1 MRRISRKGI
10 ASFATSSGGSA
21 VSFASSVGHEH
32 WQNRCAEAVE
42 DGATLRLCGITGSPY
57 TNKLLALMRYRRLP
71 HRYLTMGGPEEE
83 GSALPAV
90 HKAAQHLMPKVLW
103 PDGRASND
111 STPLVRELER
121 ACRPGLRSVRP
132 AHGGLA
138 FLCDLLEDVADEWL
152 SKSMYHFRWTHD
164 ADFAGRG
171 IALQTLGPNAPPEL
185 VAQVAPMMQA
195 RQVARRA
202 VVGSNPET
210 AAAIESGFL
219 AFVAAL
225 DAHLAAGNG
234 FLLGSRPSA
243 ADFAVF
249 GQLHPMLALDPNT
262 SRAVTDASDRV
273 PAWYHTTSD
282 LSGLSLASEAA
293 GWLDADAPLPPTL
306 VALLAEAGR
315 TYAPFMVAN
324 DIAVRE
330 GRAEV
335 ELAELGGGRW
345 VQPTFKYQS
354 KCLATLREGFAAL
367 AEPEQAWVRAV
378 LAGTGCDVLL
388 VHAASRL

>member
-1 MRRISRKGI
+1 MMHWLNILNAVLIGAA
-10 ASFATSSGGSA
+10 ASLGM
-21 VSFASSVGHEH
+21 
-32 WQNRCAEAVE
+32 
-42 DGATLRLCGITGSPY
+42 PY
-57 TNKLLALMRYRRLP
+57 IL
-71 HRYLTMGGPEEE
+71 
-83 GSALPAV
+83 
-90 HKAAQHLMPKVLW
+90 
-103 PDGRASND
+103 
-111 STPLVRELER
+111 
-121 ACRPGLRSVRP
+121 
-132 AHGGLA
+132 AHGGGLSEGFVAAYLVFFGCMLLA
-138 FLCDLLEDVADEWL
+138 FELRTTQYE
-152 SKSMYHFRWTHD
+152 
-164 ADFAGRG
+164 AGLRLHYG
-171 IALQTLGPNAPPEL
+171 FLFTYSGRAL
-185 VAQVAPMMQA
+185 
-195 RQVARRA
+195 
-202 VVGSNPET
+202 
-210 AAAIESGFL
+210 FL

-306 VALLAEAGR
+306 VALLAIHGR

-330 GRAEV
+330 GRTEV
-335 ELAELGGGRW
+335 ELEELGGGRW
-345 VQPTFKYQS
+345 VQPAFKYQS

-367 AEPEQAWVRAV
+367 AEPEQAWVRAA
-378 LAGTGCDVLL
+378 LAGTGCEVLL